1 MTSVQTV
8 TRKPRTFLPDDFV
21 LTDWASIQPYFDE
34 LSARNIESKHELEQ
48 WFLDRSEAESF
59 LMEDMAWR
67 YIQMTCHTAEEKYQH
82 AFQFFVQQIQPELA
96 ALDDA
101 LNQKALASPFLDE
114 LTGGGFAI
122 TVRSMR
128 KAVEIFREE
137 NIPLQTQIQTEQTKY
152 QALTGAMLVE
162 INGENLTVPQA
173 TTLLQSTDRALREQV
188 WTKLAER
195 RLQDKDAINDIFD
208 ELVRLR
214 HQVAVQAGFANF
226 RDYMFAAMGRF
237 DYTPTDCFRF
247 HDAVQETVVP
257 LVQEMAEERKK
268 VLQVDV
274 LRPWDKKVDPQKRPA
289 LVAFESATDLIE
301 KTAQCLEKLDVS
313 FGNYIRIMR
322 EMGHFDVESRPNKA
336 PGGYNYPMA
345 EVGVPFIFMNATNS
359 LRDLVTMEHEAG
371 HAVHSFLTKDL
382 PIQSFKSTPSE
393 VAELASMSMEL
404 LSMDHWD
411 VFFSDES
418 ACRRAKMEH
427 LEDILS
433 VLPWI
438 AVVDKF
444 QHRLYENPAQTQQ
457 EREVLWINLVQDF
470 SDTVTDYSGLEEIRA
485 SEWHRQLHIFEVP
498 FYYIEYG
505 MAQLGAIQVWRN
517 YKNNP
522 KKALEGYKRALQLGY
537 TATIGEIYA
546 AADIKFDFSKDN
558 IQELMNFVNEELRK
572 LRSNP

>member
-1 MTSVQTV
+1 MTAVQTI

-21 LTDWASIQPYFDE
+21 LTDWSSIQPFFAE
-34 LSARNIESKHELEQ
+34 LSSRDLSSKQDLEH

-67 YIQMTCHTAEEKYQH
+67 YIQMTCHTAEEKYQQ

-96 ALDDA
+96 ALEDT
-101 LNQKALASPFLDE
+101 LNQKALACPFLDE
-114 LTGGGFAI
+114 LTGGGFEI

-137 NIPLQTQIQTEQTKY
+137 NIPLHTQIQTEQTKY

-162 INGENLTVPQA
+162 VNGEKMTVPQA

-195 RLQDKDAINDIFD
+195 RLQDKDAINEVFD

-237 DYTPTDCFRF
+237 DYSPADCFAF
-247 HDAVQETVVP
+247 HEAVQETVVP
-257 LVQEMAEERKK
+257 LVQEMAEQRKK
-268 VLQVDV
+268 ELNVDM
-274 LRPWDKKVDPQKRPA
+274 LRPWDKKVDPQKRAA
-289 LVAFESATDLIE
+289 LVAFESPEDLIE
-301 KTAQCLEKLDVS
+301 KTAQCLEKLDAS

-322 EMGHFDVESRPNKA
+322 EMKHFDVESRPNKA

-359 LRDLVTMEHEAG
+359 LRDLVTMVHEAG

-404 LSMDHWD
+404 LSMDYWN
-411 VFFSDES
+411 VFFPEES
-418 ACRRAKMEH
+418 ACRRAKIEH

-444 QHRLYENPAQTQQ
+444 QHRLYENPTQTQQ
-457 EREVLWINLVQDF
+457 EREVLWTNLVTDF
-470 SDTVTDYSGLEEIRA
+470 SDTVTDYNGLEEVRA

-517 YKNNP
+517 YKSNP
-522 KKALEGYKRALQLGY
+522 EKALEGYKRALKLGY